1 MQVRRESKGKRTRG
15 MAAGHPP
22 ALPLTA
28 GDSGGCRKGLGWGA
42 APEKA
47 LPWFLGTEWGWSGE
61 FFGIKK
67 WRLLSA
73 EGAWLAP
80 GLCLAFVLTPRP
92 RAAQEFSPFLRPMF
106 DLNRQCGSSEEGG
119 RMMAGVYGE
128 VSAECAR
135 DSLGMN
141 VALCVCA

>member
-1 MQVRRESKGKRTRG
+1 MGCCSRTS
-15 MAAGHPP
+15 
-22 ALPLTA
+22 LTLV
-28 GDSGGCRKGLGWGA
+28 SRNRV
-42 APEKA
+42 
-47 LPWFLGTEWGWSGE
+47 GWSSE
-61 FFGIKK
+61 FLGIKK

-80 GLCLAFVLTPRP
+80 GFCLTFVLPSRP

-106 DLNRQCGSSEEGG
+106 DLNRQCGSSGEGG
-119 RMMAGVYGE
+119 RMAGVYGE

-141 VALCVCA
+141 VPICVCA

>member
-1 MQVRRESKGKRTRG
+1 MLLQKKPYTGFWEQS
-15 MAAGHPP
+15 
-22 ALPLTA
+22 
-28 GDSGGCRKGLGWGA
+28 GDGPVNSLELKSGAFSVQR
-42 APEKA
+42 
-47 LPWFLGTEWGWSGE
+47 
-61 FFGIKK
+61 
-67 WRLLSA
+67 
-73 EGAWLAP
+73 LAP